1 MTTFLCLSVCL
12 FVSEAISK
20 VNSVFTIEVKG
31 IQYHLHGNQLACQA
45 AERSAK
51 RFKPKATIDL

>member
-1 MTTFLCLSVCL
+1 
-12 FVSEAISK
+12 VSEAISK